1 MKPLQSLLALAL
13 ALSLIVTGILSA
25 CATDGKCRT
34 EGCAGDAQITANV
47 KALIDQHPDLGP
59 PNQIYVQTLHHVVYL
74 SGEVSQGK
82 MGQTAAAIAMQIP
95 GVTRVDNDI
104 AVTH

>member
-1 MKPLQSLLALAL
+1 MKTLSPPLLAF
-13 ALSLIVTGILSA
+13 SLIVTGILSA
-25 CATDGKCRT
+25 CATGGKCAT
-34 EGCAGDAQITANV
+34 DGCAGDARTTANV

-82 MGQTAAAIAMQIP
+82 MGRSAAAIAMQVP
-95 GVTRVDNDI
+95 GVARVENNI
-104 AVTH
+104 GVTH